1 MHLWCRLVLRLRK
14 ILIKRAATVL
24 RPEQDRAEHGRV
36 RSRTEMAKTAQ
47 ITLTEVAR
55 VVSRPSP
62 RRAFLAAREVCP
74 FTPLTGKRAD
84 ELLEDRR
91 GVYVGSVQQ
100 YFERY
105 AVRVRVGWRLR
116 PGLPGLADC
125 LWSFPPLFAER
136 LAEYSLAVVY
146 TLVQA
151 NADCESRRTER
162 GTG

>member
-1 MHLWCRLVLRLRK
+1 M
-14 ILIKRAATVL
+14 L

-47 ITLTEVAR
+47 ITLTEVVR
-55 VVSRPSP
+55 VVSRPGP
-62 RRAFLAAREVCP
+62 HRAFLAAREVCP

-91 GVYVGSVQQ
+91 GVYIGSVQQ

-116 PGLPGLADC
+116 SGLPRSSGLAWV
-125 LWSFPPLFAER
+125 LSSPFRGEAR
-136 LAEYSLAVVY
+136 RILA
-146 TLVQA
+146 
-151 NADCESRRTER
+151 RR
-162 GTG
+162 GLHSCAG